1 MKVKK
6 DYILR
11 EIANE
16 VVVVPTGKEA
26 IRFNGMLT
34 LNRSA
39 KILFEALY
47 QEQTKDSLVNL
58 LLDTYDI
65 SQEQAIKDVDEF
77 LLILEERKILE

>member
-11 EIANE
+11 EIAYE

-47 QEQTKDSLVNL
+47 QEQTKESLVNL

>member
-34 LNRSA
+34 LNQSA

-47 QEQTKDSLVNL
+47 QEQTKESLVNL